1 MEQPVQYLTILRR
14 RWWVIVAAVVVA
26 VATASF
32 TTPTSHDAPV
42 TSSTAEYSATTV
54 LWDPGSPGRGVQT
67 TDTAGSIT
75 GMEALAQVVTLPDV
89 VALASQLMDYQGS
102 SLALRNQVQAA
113 ADETS
118 GFLDITGYGTMPS
131 RAEEVSTAFSH
142 ALRQYLEQIKARRA
156 DQQLAQLQAQLE
168 ALQAAGAG
176 RAELAP
182 LRAGLSQLALERT
195 APISLTII
203 QQAKAE
209 PATGQGFRPP
219 ESRGARA
226 LLAAILGLL
235 AGIAL
240 ALVLERYD
248 TRIRTRAQAEAGFA
262 LPVLAEIP
270 DISRRWRKQVVT
282 AIHPMSRPADAFRL
296 LGLAISRTSA
306 VGDGGSNGNGRTGG
320 NGSTASDGRPPKMIV
335 VTSPEARDGKTTVA
349 ANLAAAYAEVG
360 RRVLVLSCDLRRP
373 DIDRLF
379 GVPDRPGL
387 AEALSAIGKLDDPDA
402 RFDLLP
408 YIGLPTIVM
417 LAVMPSG
424 AASDRYVELL
434 GSAQMEQLLERARA
448 IADVV
453 ILDCAPLLVASDVV
467 PLLAHADAVVVV
479 ARAGKTHAELATRTT
494 ELLTRLGGK
503 VVGVVLNDAT
513 ERSKSLGRHRYYN
526 YYRAPKRE
534 EQVVRIDD
542 APEGQ
547 AARDEA
553 LDMWAGR

>member
-1 MEQPVQYLTILRR
+1 MEHPVHYLTALRR
-14 RWWVIVAAVVVA
+14 RWWVIVAAMAVA
-26 VATASF
+26 VATAWF

-42 TSSTAEYSATTV
+42 TTSTAAYSATTV
-54 LWDPGSPGRGVQT
+54 LWDPEASAQGVQT
-67 TDTAGSIT
+67 TAAGSIT
-75 GMEALAQVVTLPDV
+75 GMDALAQVVTLPDV
-89 VALASQLMDYQGS
+89 VALAAQDMDYQGS
-102 SLALRNQVQAA
+102 PSTLANQVQAA
-113 ADETS
+113 ADATS
-118 GFLDITGYGTMPS
+118 GFLHITGYGADPS
-131 RAEEVSTAFSH
+131 TAEQVSTAFAH

-156 DQQLAQLQAQLE
+156 DQQQAQLE
-168 ALQAAGAG
+168 AQIEAAKAQGASP
-176 RAELAP
+176 AELAP
-182 LRAGLSQLALERT
+182 LRLGLSQLALERT

-203 QQAKAE
+203 QGAKAE
-209 PATGQGFRPP
+209 PATGQGFKPP
-219 ESRGARA
+219 KSRAGRA

-248 TRIRTRAQAEAGFA
+248 TRIRTRDDAEAGFA

-282 AIHPMSRPADAFRL
+282 ATHPMSRAADAFRL
-296 LGLAISRTSA
+296 LSLAISRTSP
-306 VGDGGSNGNGRTGG
+306 GSDGSNGNGHPNG
-320 NGSTASDGRPPKMIV
+320 NGSSTPDGRPPKTIV

-387 AEALSAIGKLDDPDA
+387 AEALSAIGKTDADD

-417 LAVMPSG
+417 VAVMPSG
-424 AASDRYVELL
+424 AASERYVELL
-434 GSAQMEQLLERARA
+434 GSDQMERLLERARA

-453 ILDCAPLLVASDVV
+453 VLDCAPLLVASDVV

-479 ARAGKTHAELATRTT
+479 ARAGKTHSELAARTT

-513 ERSKSLGRHRYYN
+513 ETSTSLKRHRYYR
-526 YYRAPKRE
+526 YYRSPKRADD
-534 EQVVRIDD
+534 VVRVPDSV
-542 APEGQ
+542 EGQ

-553 LDMWAGR
+553 LEMWAGR